1 MANLSDTVSALGE
14 FGLIERIRKI
24 FPEIDLT
31 DDCAWLPHPQEGDIL
46 MTTDAGIRGTH
57 FPEGPEFMRD
67 AGWRTMAGAVSDIN
81 ASGGISAGALLALQI
96 PPLTFIS
103 EFDDF
108 MEGIREFTEWSGIPL
123 IGGNITTGNKFAA
136 TVSVIGTVK
145 KHIGRYGAKIDE
157 ILVLTG
163 PIGGSEVGRILL
175 MNEIDP
181 EKVDPDV
188 YKKLTEC
195 FMHPTP
201 PLSTGEKLASLGA
214 SSMIDISDGLL
225 AEVHHIANASGVE
238 IIVDIDKIPLYP
250 GVKQVATFSGIIPQK
265 LASVSGEEFELIAT
279 ISLENMKE
287 AIKVLPELTVI
298 GRVES
303 GKGVSVIFEGKKI
316 FLDYLGWRHF

>member
-14 FGLIERIRKI
+14 FGLIERIRKT
-24 FPEIDLT
+24 FPRIDLT
-31 DDCAWLPHPQEGDIL
+31 DDCAWLPCPHEGDL
-46 MTTDAGIRGTH
+46 LLTTDAGIRGTH
-57 FPEGPEFMRD
+57 FPEGSEFMRD

-81 ASGGISAGALLALQI
+81 ASGGNATGILLALQI

-108 MEGIREFTEWSGIPL
+108 MEGVREFTEWSDIPL
-123 IGGNITTGNKFAA
+123 IGGNITTGDKFAA
-136 TVSVIGTVK
+136 TVSVIGVAK
-145 KHIGRYGAKIDE
+145 KHIGRNGAKIDD
-157 ILVLTG
+157 IVVLTG

-188 YKKLTEC
+188 YQKLTER
-195 FMHPTP
+195 FMRPTP
-201 PLSTGEKLASLGA
+201 PLGIGEKLGSLGA
-214 SSMIDISDGLL
+214 SSIIDISDGLL
-225 AEVHHIANASGVE
+225 AEIHHIANTSGVE

-265 LASVSGEEFELIAT
+265 LASVSGEEFELVAT

-287 AIKVLPELTVI
+287 TIKVLPELTVI
-298 GRVES
+298 GHVES
-303 GKGVSVIFEGKKI
+303 GKGVSVILEGKKV